1 MKNFHLIYLFTTTTT
16 TTTTTTLLSPFCVS
30 NASLGSSYSLGFL
43 I

>member
-1 MKNFHLIYLFTTTTT
+1 MKNFHLIYLFTTTT